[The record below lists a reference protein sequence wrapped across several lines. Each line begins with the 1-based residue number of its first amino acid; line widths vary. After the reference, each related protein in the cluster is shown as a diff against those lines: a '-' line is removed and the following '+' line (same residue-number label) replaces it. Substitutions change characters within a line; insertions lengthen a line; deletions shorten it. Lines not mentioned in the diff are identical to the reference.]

1 MLLERFKKEKDIEMK
16 YINNLIHIMC
26 SNIDQK
32 LVFSEFAIEIRRF
45 DQYDFVAFMIEILD
59 LILAGAPIYK
69 PLRDIL
75 SRGDE
80 DDEKES
86 FFRTLFETW

>member
-1 MLLERFKKEKDIEMK
+1 MLLHRFKKDKDINTES
-16 YINNLIHIMC
+16 INSLFHIMC

-32 LVFSEFAIEIRRF
+32 LVFSEFAIEIRKLE
-45 DQYDFVAFMIEILD
+45 QYEFVSQMISTLD
-59 LILAGAPIYK
+59 LILAGAPVYK

-75 SRGDE
+75 SRKNDNT
-80 DDEKES
+80 EKQE